1 MLFPVADNSSSN
13 RLLEYY
19 SDGCIEYE
27 VIERKFRKSRC
38 VSRCG
43 VKMSTECQVTSF
55 DNQTDPTS
63 MFISTI
69 LHKQYFKY
77 MNHKKLFKSNSCS
90 NYGANVG
97 RASAQSL
104 LHLCARRTRIYHY
117 VLCTTMY
124 KELIADN
131 IRIITMFIENI
142 IHSKQRSQSN

>member
-43 VKMSTECQVTSF
+43 VKMSTECQVTC
-55 DNQTDPTS
+55 
-63 MFISTI
+63 MLISTI

-104 LHLCARRTRIYHY
+104 LHLRARRTRIYHY

>member
-1 MLFPVADNSSSN
+1 MLFPIADNSSSN

-55 DNQTDPTS
+55 DNQTDPTC

-90 NYGANVG
+90 NYDANVG
-97 RASAQSL
+97 HIL
-104 LHLCARRTRIYHY
+104 T
-117 VLCTTMY
+117 
-124 KELIADN
+124 E
-131 IRIITMFIENI
+131 IENTSACLGGPVHNHYYICVQEERVFI
-142 IHSKQRSQSN
+142 IMYCVPLCIKSQ

>member
-1 MLFPVADNSSSN
+1 MLFPIADNSSSN

-55 DNQTDPTS
+55 DNQTDPTC
-63 MFISTI
+63 MLISTI

-97 RASAQSL
+97 HIL
-104 LHLCARRTRIYHY
+104 T
-117 VLCTTMY
+117 
-124 KELIADN
+124 E
-131 IRIITMFIENI
+131 IENTSACLGGQVHNHYCICVQEERVFI
-142 IHSKQRSQSN
+142 IMYCVPLCIKSQ